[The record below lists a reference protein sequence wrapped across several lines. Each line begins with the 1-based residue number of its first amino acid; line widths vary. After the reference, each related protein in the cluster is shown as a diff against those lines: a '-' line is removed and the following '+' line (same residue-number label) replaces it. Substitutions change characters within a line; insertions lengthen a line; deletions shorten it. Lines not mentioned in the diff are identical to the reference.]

1 MNSTDQSRQ
10 HQLARILLSR
20 LEKISADSPWA
31 HRASG
36 VRASLAKLLAR
47 GHPSQENSCRGEQ
60 LAGLLSQ
67 GFEILEKAAGQ
78 IPAEDLQ
85 NGNLGKKQQK

>member
-1 MNSTDQSRQ
+1 MNPTDQSRQ

-47 GHPSQENSCRGEQ
+47 EHPPQKDSYQSEL
-60 LAGLLSQ
+60 LAVLLSQ
-67 GFEILEKAAGQ
+67 GFEILEQAASQ

-85 NGNLGKKQQK
+85 NGNLGEKQQK